1 MSQPDRQ
8 RASRFIKAP
17 DGLWLHYLDYPAQ
30 GAERAPVVC
39 LPVVCLPGLARPA
52 EDFDFLARA
61 LAGEGRRVLALD
73 YRGRGLSQWD
83 ADWRKYTL
91 DIEQADIF
99 AVLADAGVA
108 SALFVGT
115 SRGGIHAMRLALARP
130 GLARA
135 AVLNDIGPKLGL
147 TGLLRIKRYVGKPPP
162 LASMADAV
170 GLMRMTAGRA
180 FANVSMEEWEIYARH
195 TFAEMGGKV
204 VLQYDPELSHTLDTI
219 APDAEPPDFWPE
231 FAALAR
237 VPVLGVRGANSD
249 ILSLETFDEMARHH
263 PDFEALTVEGQGH
276 APLLLDPPT
285 IGRIVAFTR
294 HCP

>member
-8 RASRFIKAP
+8 RASRFIEAP
-17 DGLWLHYLDYPAQ
+17 DGLRLHYLDYPAQ
-30 GAERAPVVC
+30 AAERAP
-39 LPVVCLPGLARPA
+39 LVCLPGLARPA

-73 YRGRGLSQWD
+73 YRGRGRSQWD
-83 ADWRKYTL
+83 ADWRNYVL
-91 DIEQADIF
+91 DIEQADIL

-108 SALFVGT
+108 GAVFVGT

-130 GLARA
+130 GLVLA

-147 TGLLRIKRYVGKPPP
+147 TGLLRIKRYVGRLPP
-162 LASMADAV
+162 LASMADAI
-170 GLMRMTAGRA
+170 GLMRLTAGA
-180 FANVSMEEWEIYARH
+180 SFSNVSADEWETYAGH
-195 TFAEMGGKV
+195 TFAETNGKV
-204 VLQYDPELSHTLDTI
+204 VLRYDPELSHTLDTV
-219 APDAEPPDFWPE
+219 APDMEPPDFWPE

-249 ILSLETFDEMARHH
+249 ILLAETFDEMARRH
-263 PDFEALTVEGQGH
+263 PDFEAFTVEGQGH

-285 IGRIVAFTR
+285 ISRIVAFTR
-294 HCP
+294 RCP